1 MKHENFIR
9 TYSDVLSDNCVY
21 QLQDIANNQD
31 NLNVNTERG
40 LYKNSYISY
49 KRNSPYKKDKQIVI
63 EPFWP
68 DLANY
73 INLQLVEKCLKSYI
87 NDFSFLKSFQ
97 DWDWVSGTVLLQK
110 TKPTEGYHAF
120 HCENTSWNNMN
131 RCLAW
136 MIYLNDVEEGG
147 ETEFLYQSLRVK
159 PKKNTAVIWPGS
171 FTHLHR
177 GNPPLNQDKYI
188 ITGWFQSMYNMPTF
202 SLRDA

>member
-1 MKHENFIR
+1 MKYENFIR

-49 KRNSPYKKDKQIVI
+49 KRNTPHRKDKQITI

-87 NDFSFLKSFQ
+87 NDFSFLKSVR

-110 TKPTEGYHAF
+110 TKPTEGYHSF

-159 PKKNTAVIWPGS
+159 PKKNTAIIWPGS

>member
-9 TYSDVLSDNCVY
+9 TYSDVLSDNCVS

-73 INLQLVEKCLKSYI
+73 INLQLVESAAAAVTPGPVAASSLLIMGSNLVTFASILHSRKSPAPTSESKPYI
-87 NDFSFLKSFQ
+87 
-97 DWDWVSGTVLLQK
+97 
-110 TKPTEGYHAF
+110 
-120 HCENTSWNNMN
+120 
-131 RCLAW
+131 
-136 MIYLNDVEEGG
+136 
-147 ETEFLYQSLRVK
+147 
-159 PKKNTAVIWPGS
+159 
-171 FTHLHR
+171 
-177 GNPPLNQDKYI
+177 
-188 ITGWFQSMYNMPTF
+188 
-202 SLRDA
+202 

>member
-1 MKHENFIR
+1 MKYENFIR
-9 TYSDVLSDNCVY
+9 TYSDVLSDNCVF

-49 KRNSPYKKDKQIVI
+49 KRNTPHRKDKQITI

-87 NDFSFLKSFQ
+87 NDFSFLKSVR

-110 TKPTEGYHAF
+110 TKPTEGYHSF

-159 PKKNTAVIWPGS
+159 PKKNTAIIWPGS